1 MSQNQKRDW
10 NSTAA
15 GWKKWQPISEN
26 AARTATET
34 MLDMAGIQSGD
45 RVIDFATGLG
55 DTAAACARRVGPT
68 GQVLATDGADAM
80 LEFARGYMVEL
91 ELPNVSFA
99 KVNFNDI
106 AVEESGFDAG
116 ICRWGLMFAEDLV
129 ATLSSLRGLLR
140 PGGRFAAIV
149 WGPPERAEV
158 QTLTNTVLME
168 SLGLPEVET
177 GKGTPFALSD
187 RDALEQDFVKAGF
200 SNVESQA
207 VSVVYDFKSAEEYV
221 RYRRERSSLD
231 KNIAHCPEADRERAW
246 ESVKAAARKRA
257 RPDRSVRL
265 VSETIVIA
273 GQNAVQQYF

>member
-1 MSQNQKRDW
+1 MSQTQKRDW

-26 AARTATET
+26 AARTATKA
-34 MLDMAGIQSGD
+34 MLDMAGIQLGD

-80 LEFARGYMVEL
+80 LEFARGYMAEL
-91 ELPNVSFA
+91 ELSNVSFK
-99 KVNFNDI
+99 KVDFNDI
-106 AVEESGFDAG
+106 AIEEAGFDAG

-140 PGGRFAAIV
+140 PGGCFSAIV

-168 SLGLPEVET
+168 SLGLPPVPT

-187 RDALEQDFVKAGF
+187 RDALEQEFAKAGF
-200 SNVESQA
+200 SNVESQT

-221 RYRRERSSLD
+221 QYRRERSSLD
-231 KNIAHCPEADRERAW
+231 KNIAHCPEADRAKAW
-246 ESVKAAARKRA
+246 EAVTVAARKRA
-257 RPDRSVRL
+257 RPDRSVRF
-265 VSETIVIA
+265 VSETTVIA
-273 GQNAVQQYF
+273 GQNAIQQYF